1 MEENKSYA
9 YESMIAYLDDRNYD
23 LSEVVNKKLPD
34 MLIRDLI
41 TSEEFDELVLY
52 AQEHSKPT
60 YDTELR
66 IKNLETQID
75 ALNEVITDL
84 QRRATILEGEEPEV
98 PEKDEYPLWKQPTH
112 AGDAYYNGDKMT
124 YTDGFK
130 YECIAPEGYAVTY
143 GPDVLPQYWRKME

>member
-1 MEENKSYA
+1 MEIEHSYA
-9 YESMIAYLDDRNYD
+9 YESMIAYLDDGNYD
-23 LSEVVNKKLPD
+23 LSEVINKKLPD

-66 IKNLETQID
+66 IKNLEEQMVT
-75 ALNEVITDL
+75 LNEVVSDL
-84 QRRATILEGEEPEV
+84 QRRATILEGEEPEI
-98 PEKDEYPLWKQPTH
+98 PEEDEYPLWKQPTH

-130 YECIAPEGYAVTY
+130 YECIAPVGYAVTY
-143 GPDVLPQYWRKME
+143 GPDVLPQYWRKVE

>member
-1 MEENKSYA
+1 MEIENSYA
-9 YESMIAYLDDRNYD
+9 YESMIAYLDDGNYD

-52 AQEHSKPT
+52 AQEHSQPV

-66 IKNLETQID
+66 IKNLETQMTT
-75 ALNEVITDL
+75 LNEVVTDL
-84 QRRATILEGEEPEV
+84 QRRVTILEGDEPEV
-98 PEKDEYPLWKQPTH
+98 PEKDEYLLWKQPTH

-143 GPDVLPQYWRKME
+143 GPDVFPQYWRKVE

>member
-9 YESMIAYLDDRNYD
+9 YESMIAYLDDGNYD

-60 YDTELR
+60 YDMELR
-66 IKNLETQID
+66 IKNLETQM
-75 ALNEVITDL
+75 ATLNEVVTNL
-84 QRRATILEGEEPEV
+84 QRRVTISEGEEPEI

-112 AGDAYYNGDKMT
+112 AGDAYYNEDKMT

-143 GPDVLPQYWRKME
+143 GQDVLPQYWRKVE

>member
-1 MEENKSYA
+1 MEKNKSYA
-9 YESMIAYLDDRNYD
+9 YESMIAYLDDGNYD

-52 AQEHSKPT
+52 AQEHSQPV

-66 IKNLETQID
+66 IKNLETQI
-75 ALNEVITDL
+75 ATLNEVITDL

-130 YECIAPEGYAVTY
+130 YECIAPKGYAVTY
-143 GPDVLPQYWRKME
+143 GPDVLPQYWRKVE

>member
-9 YESMIAYLDDRNYD
+9 YESMIAYLNDGNYD
-23 LSEVVNKKLPD
+23 LSEVINKKLPD

-52 AQEHSKPT
+52 AQEHSQPT

-66 IKNLETQID
+66 IKNLETQIEI
-75 ALNEVITDL
+75 LNEVVTDL
-84 QRRATILEGEEPEV
+84 QKRVTILEGEEPEI

-143 GPDVLPQYWRKME
+143 GPDVLPQYWRKVE